1 MDDLIPLLLA
11 QDRSA
16 AFRHILAQT
25 NEAAAAAAG
34 ILPADGPDA
43 SAAATGAARGPQVLM
58 SKSGVRLVVFVA
70 SNDVTQL
77 AVNLVL
83 MMARWDAE
91 AGRHVGTSIL
101 ATLGGL
107 GGLLHPEE
115 CGFLERTY
123 MPPPSEVVG
132 SVTAPLRLSL
142 NADPLAYPVPAPC
155 LPCLSYLARP
165 GRDVVHLVTVVHNS
179 LQLTQGQQLVLKYLK
194 QVGTEASQEGCVTHP
209 LAGVQ

>member
-43 SAAATGAARGPQVLM
+43 GAATAGVARGPQVLM
-58 SKSGVRLVVFVA
+58 SKPGVRLVVFVA

-83 MMARWDAE
+83 MMARWVGE
-91 AGRHVGTSIL
+91 GRGQPGT
-101 ATLGGL
+101 
-107 GGLLHPEE
+107 
-115 CGFLERTY
+115 GF
-123 MPPPSEVVG
+123 P
-132 SVTAPLRLSL
+132 
-142 NADPLAYPVPAPC
+142 N
-155 LPCLSYLARP
+155 
-165 GRDVVHLVTVVHNS
+165 
-179 LQLTQGQQLVLKYLK
+179 
-194 QVGTEASQEGCVTHP
+194 
-209 LAGVQ
+209 